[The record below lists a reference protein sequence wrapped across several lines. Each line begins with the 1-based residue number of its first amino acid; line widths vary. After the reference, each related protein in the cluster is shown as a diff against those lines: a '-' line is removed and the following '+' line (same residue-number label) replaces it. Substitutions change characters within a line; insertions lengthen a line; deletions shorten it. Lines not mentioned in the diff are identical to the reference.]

1 MCLVHVCN
9 TFIFTFKDCL
19 FETYA
24 DVVVPGTQRVSAHLK
39 HAVGSKEV
47 QVPKDKDRVE
57 GKFSLSPPPP
67 LPLPLPLSLP
77 LAPLSLSLSPSPP
90 LSLSPSPSPSC
101 TRECFAFFLPPPS
114 RICSSP
120 PLKFCHY
127 LFALSPAA

>member
-39 HAVGSKEV
+39 PAVGSKEV

-57 GKFSLSPPPP
+57 GKFSLS
-67 LPLPLPLSLP
+67 LTGLSRY
-77 LAPLSLSLSPSPP
+77 LSFSKTKRNAVQIFHVELRKLSIVTILS
-90 LSLSPSPSPSC
+90 
-101 TRECFAFFLPPPS
+101 
-114 RICSSP
+114 
-120 PLKFCHY
+120 
-127 LFALSPAA
+127 